1 MNKMQ
6 TLNAFWNGFGIKFY
20 DENTVPDDTPF
31 PYGTYEASTDE
42 FGSVLAQS
50 ASLWYRD
57 SGWASATAK
66 EQQIAD
72 SIGRGGKI
80 IPYDGGALWIQK
92 SRPWAQRMGD
102 PSDEMIRRIVLNVAV
117 EFLD

>member
-6 TLNAFWNGFGIKFY
+6 ALHSFWNSFGLKFY
-20 DENTVPDDTPF
+20 DENAVPDNAEL

-42 FGSVLAQS
+42 FGNVLAQT

-57 SGWASATAK
+57 SGWASITSK
-66 EQQIAD
+66 EQQLANA
-72 SIGRGGKI
+72 IGRGGKMVC
-80 IPYDGGALWIQK
+80 YDGGAVWICK
-92 SRPWAQRMGD
+92 GTPWAQRMGD
-102 PSDEMIRRIVLNVAV
+102 PSDEMIRRIVLNVIV